1 MFPHVLRSR
10 PHACQKIPLSENA
23 RLVRTRVIKQEN
35 DNRVPPEL
43 REIEQQ
49 LHDRRPALTALE
61 LDAVKLQVIA
71 SASRESK
78 PLFAKKKGQFM
89 RSRVALVLVLAL
101 GVFMSGTGATLAVTG
116 LADTGSAS
124 SAQYPSGHHKTLGVT
139 EKGGS
144 NESTEPAATQAVE
157 QEAVSGGGSTLP
169 FTGFV
174 AIPVLLV
181 GFGLLGAGVAMRMRV
196 RSENRS

>member
-1 MFPHVLRSR
+1 
-10 PHACQKIPLSENA
+10 LSENA
-23 RLVRTRVIKQEN
+23 RLVRIRVIKHEN
-35 DNRVPPEL
+35 EKRLPSEL
-43 REIEQQ
+43 HEIEQQ
-49 LHDRRPALTALE
+49 LHDRRPALNALE
-61 LDAVKLQVIA
+61 LDAVKLRVIA

-89 RSRVALVLVLAL
+89 KSRVALVLVLAL

-124 SAQYPSGHHKTLGVT
+124 SAQYPSGHHHTLGVH
-139 EKGGS
+139 ESG
-144 NESTEPAATQAVE
+144 STESSEPVATQAAG
-157 QEAVSGGGSTLP
+157 QEAVSGGSSSLP

-181 GFGLLGAGVAMRMRV
+181 GFGLLGAGVAMRMRN